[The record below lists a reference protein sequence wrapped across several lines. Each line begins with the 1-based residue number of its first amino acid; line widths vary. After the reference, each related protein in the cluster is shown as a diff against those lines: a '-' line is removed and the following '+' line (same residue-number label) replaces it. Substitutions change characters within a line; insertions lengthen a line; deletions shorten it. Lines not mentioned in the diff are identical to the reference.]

1 MKKNDICL
9 LGGLTLCL
17 ILTLSADAVKTAK
30 AVQNDTLR
38 LHVISNSGSRPDK
51 EIKTDVY
58 YAVSGITAEIC
69 QNATDKADAV
79 KAVKANLPKITKAA
93 NDSLKAQKA
102 GYTARC
108 KIEEF
113 DFPLSEKESL
123 TLPAGRYTA
132 LVIYLGEGEGKNWW
146 TLIYPQIH
154 TDGTVEYNNDSENTI
169 TQNKKY
175 RVKLKTAE
183 IRQKVKKF
191 LTADKTPEYD
201 KIE

>member
-1 MKKNDICL
+1 M
-9 LGGLTLCL
+9 
-17 ILTLSADAVKTAK
+17 
-30 AVQNDTLR
+30 
-38 LHVISNSGSRPDK
+38 
-51 EIKTDVY
+51 
-58 YAVSGITAEIC
+58 
-69 QNATDKADAV
+69 
-79 KAVKANLPKITKAA
+79 
-93 NDSLKAQKA
+93 
-102 GYTARC
+102 
-108 KIEEF
+108 
-113 DFPLSEKESL
+113 
-123 TLPAGRYTA
+123 
-132 LVIYLGEGEGKNWW
+132 IYLGEGEGKNWW

>member
-9 LGGLTLCL
+9 LGGLMLCL
-17 ILTLSADAVKTAK
+17 ILTFSADAVKTAK
-30 AVQNDTLR
+30 AVQSDTLR
-38 LHVISNSGSRPDK
+38 LHVIANSGSTADK
-51 EIKTDVY
+51 EIKKGVY

-69 QNATDKADAV
+69 RNASGKAEALEMI
-79 KAVKANLPKITKAA
+79 KENLPKITKTA
-93 NDSLKAQKA
+93 NDSLKAQNA
-102 GYTARC
+102 DYTARC

-113 DFPLSEKESL
+113 DFPISEKEKF

-154 TDGTVEYNNDSENTI
+154 TDGAVEYTDDRENTI
-169 TQNKKY
+169 TQNKNY

-183 IRQKVKKF
+183 IRQKIKKIF
-191 LTADKTPEYD
+191 TADKTREYD